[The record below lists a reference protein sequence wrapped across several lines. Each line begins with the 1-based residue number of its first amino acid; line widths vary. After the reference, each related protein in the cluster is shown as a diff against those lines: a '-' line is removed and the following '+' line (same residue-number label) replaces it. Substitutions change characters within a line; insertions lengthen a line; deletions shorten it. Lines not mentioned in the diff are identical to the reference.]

1 MGKELKYK
9 RALLVNLPYPG
20 SMERGTLRAGL
31 GYIAEALTNIG
42 VINKVIDMGLNYT
55 LSDLEKEISVF
66 FPDLIGLPMMT
77 YRYRYNYQIIERIK
91 KLSGVPIVV
100 GGPHVSTFRKAV
112 FDECPAVDFGIVYEG
127 EETIVELCKGYNH
140 EEIKG
145 LFYRDNGN
153 VCFTGERGLLKNLD
167 AIPFPMYSG
176 FELDK
181 YISRTIPIVT
191 SRGCPY
197 SCIYCTVKTSMGRL
211 VRTRSASN
219 VVDELQYWYN
229 RGRKRFGIVDDNF
242 TFYDKR
248 VFEICDEIE
257 RRSLKGIKLL
267 CNNGVR
273 ADRVSKEMLRRMK
286 EVGFS
291 SIAFGVE
298 GGNNKILESLKKGEK
313 IEAVKEAIEWA
324 CDLGYEVELHFVVGA
339 PHETWNDIQDSLEIA
354 SKYPIADFHFNNL
367 IPYPQTEL
375 FNWVQKNN
383 YFVIPPE
390 KYLNIVTPSKNI
402 PVFETIDLSSRQRI
416 KAMKAAE
423 RLRRRVRR
431 RYYIFKLRKYGLLGR
446 IVALILPIDFILGTI
461 RETRWV
467 ALILTLLKKCKNL
480 NRHYYENGVI

>member
-1 MGKELKYK
+1 MNSVMSKELKYK
-9 RALLVNLPYPG
+9 RVLLVNPPYPG

-31 GYIAEALTNIG
+31 GYIAEVLTNVG
-42 VINKVIDMGLNYT
+42 AINKVIDLGLNYT
-55 LSDLEKEISVF
+55 LHDLEKEMSIFS
-66 FPDLIGLPMMT
+66 PDLIGLPMMT
-77 YRYRYNYQIIERIK
+77 YRYRYNYQLIERIK
-91 KLSGVPIVV
+91 KLSGVPVVV

-112 FDECPAVDFGIVYEG
+112 FDECSGVDFGIVYEG
-127 EETIVELCKGYNH
+127 EETIVELCKGYNP

-145 LFYRDNGN
+145 LFYRNNGS
-153 VCFTGERGLLKNLD
+153 VCFTGERRLLENLD
-167 AIPFPMYSG
+167 AIPFPRYSG
-176 FELDK
+176 FDLDK
-181 YISRTIPIVT
+181 YISRAIPIVT

-211 VRTRSASN
+211 VRTRSASS

-257 RRSLKGIKLL
+257 RRSLSGLELL

-286 EVGFS
+286 AVGFS

-298 GGNNKILESLKKGEK
+298 GGNNKILKTLKKGEK
-313 IEAVKEAIEWA
+313 IEAIKDAVGWA
-324 CDLGYEVELHFVVGA
+324 CGLGYEVELHFVVGA

-354 SKYPIADFHFNNL
+354 AKYPIVDFHFNNL

-383 YFVIPPE
+383 YFMIPPK
-390 KYLNIVTPSKNI
+390 KYLNTVTPSKNI
-402 PVFETIDLSSRQRI
+402 PVFETPDLSSRQRI
-416 KAMKAAE
+416 KAIKAAE
-423 RLRRRVRR
+423 RLRRKVRR
-431 RYYIFKLRKYGLLGR
+431 RHYISKLRKYGLLGR
-446 IVALILPIDFILGTI
+446 LAALVLPIDFILGAI
-461 RETRWV
+461 RETRW
-467 ALILTLLKKCKNL
+467 AYLFKKVT
-480 NRHYYENGVI
+480 RQ